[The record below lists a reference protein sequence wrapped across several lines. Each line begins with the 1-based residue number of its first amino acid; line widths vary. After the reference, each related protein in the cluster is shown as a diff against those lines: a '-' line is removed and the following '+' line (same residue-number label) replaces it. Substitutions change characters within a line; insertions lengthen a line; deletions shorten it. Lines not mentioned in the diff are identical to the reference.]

1 MRKPYQPQTPPFALR
16 LVAVALVFATFGLL
30 VVLPAEMSMATTA
43 APDHTR
49 QAAVSA
55 RSLR

>member
-16 LVAVALVFATFGLL
+16 LAAIALALATLGLL
-30 VVLPAEMSMATTA
+30 VVLPAEIAPVVVA
-43 APDHTR
+43 APDDTQ
-49 QAAVSA
+49 QAAAST